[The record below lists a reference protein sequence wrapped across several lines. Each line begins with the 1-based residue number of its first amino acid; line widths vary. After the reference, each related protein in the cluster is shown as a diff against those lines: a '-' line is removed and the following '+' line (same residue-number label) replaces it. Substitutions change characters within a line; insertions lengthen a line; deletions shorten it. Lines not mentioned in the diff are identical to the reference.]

1 MGRCLLFDQIRREI
15 LNKNFLTKMMI
26 FVLFHAATAFY
37 NDSCLPDSLEQADL
51 CIHDCQE
58 DLLTCLRIG

>member
-1 MGRCLLFDQIRREI
+1 MFIGKMIIFILFQ
-15 LNKNFLTKMMI
+15 
-26 FVLFHAATAFY
+26 AAFAFY